1 MNDYNKK
8 CYTLRQNYA
17 ILTKFEE
24 DKSPCIKHQPANLQ
38 IPNV

>member
-1 MNDYNKK
+1 MINYNKK
-8 CYTLRQNYA
+8 YTLRQNA